1 MNLQSKFIHSL
12 IALAAAVP
20 VSTTVAMATTE
31 AAAASTIV
39 SPGKIDFSS
48 NLAAKLNNVAP
59 ADPVIFGQVWVR
71 TDFVEIQSG
80 IQAGAQS
87 AGVSA
92 VEAFDLVNR
101 A

>member
-1 MNLQSKFIHSL
+1 M
-12 IALAAAVP
+12 
-20 VSTTVAMATTE
+20 VA
-31 AAAASTIV
+31 
-39 SPGKIDFSS
+39 PGKIDFQS
-48 NLAAKLNNVAP
+48 NLARNLTSVAP